1 MGLLCERRASLA
13 RPSPHRTR
21 HRGPDGLSHLL
32 ASPQTA
38 AQGRGQS
45 REEGAGPVAAGQHMG
60 EGLQS
65 NPGQQR
71 HQTDEENLS
80 EDRMRRRLFSPT

>member
-1 MGLLCERRASLA
+1 M
-13 RPSPHRTR
+13 
-21 HRGPDGLSHLL
+21 
-32 ASPQTA
+32 
-38 AQGRGQS
+38 
-45 REEGAGPVAAGQHMG
+45 AAGQHMG

-80 EDRMRRRLFSPT
+80 EDKMRRRRFSPLEY